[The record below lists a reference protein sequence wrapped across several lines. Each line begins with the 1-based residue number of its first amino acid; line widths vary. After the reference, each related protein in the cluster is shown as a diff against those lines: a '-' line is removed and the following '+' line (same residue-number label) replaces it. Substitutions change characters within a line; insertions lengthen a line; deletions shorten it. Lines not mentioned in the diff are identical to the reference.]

1 MALLIQNNLS
11 YPEGTDLVTPPSMAK
26 TNASP
31 KASIL
36 SVLYSFTKDMLCRVV
51 TLNIK
56 NEIDVIKHRI

>member
-36 SVLYSFTKDMLCRVV
+36 SVLYSFVKDMLTRVFSV
-51 TLNIK
+51 KIK
-56 NEIDVIKHRI
+56 NEIAFIKHRI